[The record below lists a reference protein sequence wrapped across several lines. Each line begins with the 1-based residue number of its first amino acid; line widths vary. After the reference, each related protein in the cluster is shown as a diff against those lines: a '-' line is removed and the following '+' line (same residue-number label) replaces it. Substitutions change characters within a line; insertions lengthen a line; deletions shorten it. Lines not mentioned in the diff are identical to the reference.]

1 MENRKWGV
9 RIMEAKKYR
18 RIFTIVV
25 DSCGIGGAKDA
36 ERFGDAG
43 TDTLGHIAETVGN
56 LSIPNMQKL
65 GIANLKELK
74 NIAPVEKPMGYF
86 TRLSEASNG
95 KDTMTGH
102 WEMMGL
108 HITKPFLTFTEHGF
122 PKELIDELEKRTGH
136 KVIGNKSASGTEILE
151 ELGEEEIAT
160 GHMIVYTS
168 ADSVCQIAA
177 HEEIIPVEQL
187 YEYCKIAREMLN
199 GDLGVGRVIAR
210 PFIGTWPNYE
220 RTIRRHDFSLAPPR
234 QTVLDALKAE
244 GKDVIGVGKIYDI
257 FEGQGVTETYPNQ
270 GNEKNMEKTIEIQK
284 KEFDGL
290 CYVNLVDGDMIYG
303 HRRDIAGYAGAL
315 TRFDEQLG
323 EFLANMRD
331 DDMLMI
337 TADHGCDPG
346 YTGTD
351 HTREYVPCLIY
362 GKEIK
367 AGVNLHTRKGFAD
380 MAATIAEA
388 LGSKY
393 RGDGESFWD
402 EIRN

>member
-1 MENRKWGV
+1 MKTSDF
-9 RIMEAKKYR
+9 YY
-18 RIFTIVV
+18 
-25 DSCGIGGAKDA
+25 D
-36 ERFGDAG
+36 
-43 TDTLGHIAETVGN
+43 L
-56 LSIPNMQKL
+56 PQ
-65 GIANLKELK
+65 
-74 NIAPVEKPMGYF
+74 
-86 TRLSEASNG
+86 
-95 KDTMTGH
+95 
-102 WEMMGL
+102 
-108 HITKPFLTFTEHGF
+108 
-122 PKELIDELEKRTGH
+122 ELIAQDPLEDRSSSRLMHLSLKDGSIEHRHFTDVLDYLEEGDCLVINDTKVIPARLYGH
-136 KVIGNKSASGTEILE
+136 KE
-151 ELGEEEIAT
+151 ET
-160 GHMIVYTS
+160 GALIVYTS

-177 HEEIIPVEQL
+177 HEDVIPVEQL
-187 YEYCKIAREMLN
+187 YEYCKIAREMLT

>member
-187 YEYCKIAREMLN
+187 YEYCKIAREMLT